1 LPNVSSTLLRMADS
15 DASPLTSLFKTGSPD
30 WPGLNSALLHNAAI
44 LDKALNPELFLLTM
58 APD

>member
-1 LPNVSSTLLRMADS
+1 MADS